1 MTQDDILKRMQAIIN
16 GLMGKEDISLTLS
29 TKLTDLGVDSIEL
42 MEFIINLEDDFA
54 VEIPD
59 EAIDQMTQVSDLI
72 AYLLT
77 HVDQA

>member
-16 GLMGKEDISLTLS
+16 GLMGKEDISLTPS

-72 AYLLT
+72 AYLLK